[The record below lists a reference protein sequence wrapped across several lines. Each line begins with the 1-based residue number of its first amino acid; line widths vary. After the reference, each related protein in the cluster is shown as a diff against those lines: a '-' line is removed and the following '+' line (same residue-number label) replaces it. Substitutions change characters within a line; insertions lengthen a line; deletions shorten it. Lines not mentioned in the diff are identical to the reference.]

1 MGSDLMRSLLNALPT
16 ATIVLLV
23 VGGTVALAL
32 GAVLAAGRLLPN
44 LATGPFEEM
53 ADGLR
58 VVYELVFALILAFV
72 IASVLDTF
80 STAESTVATEA
91 TTLAHMKRS
100 SLAFPLEQQ
109 RRLDE
114 GLDQYVHAIVDD
126 EWKAMRVG
134 EHSDRASAALETL
147 YALYQSYTPPPAAGA
162 EAEFYTAAVAG
173 LADATSARRARLGLG
188 AADLPTPLRLFLPVG
203 AVLLLVLEYRP
214 RMPLRAQLV
223 HMGLLATVVS
233 FSCLL
238 TVLLDYPFSG
248 EVAVSPAP
256 FKEGALAEYWA
267 SDRPT
272 VVKAGD
278 KENGFSTAALV
289 GVWNSDVFG
298 VIVFRDTPEGV
309 RGVYRERQGTLVGQ
323 ISADGVLRAW
333 WCEAPTRQPLDDAGE
348 VEWRLVDTPN
358 GEVAFGSWRYGTEEA
373 FRGGW
378 DLEKVGGPEPPDI
391 APRFDDAAAFCRHP

>member
-1 MGSDLMRSLLNALPT
+1 MRSFLNAMPT
-16 ATIVLLV
+16 FTIVLVV

-32 GAVLAAGRLLPN
+32 GAVVAANRLLPN
-44 LATGPFEEM
+44 LADGPFEEM

-80 STAESTVATEA
+80 STAESTVAAEA

-100 SLAFPLEQQ
+100 SLAFPIEQQ

-134 EHSDRASAALETL
+134 RESDRASASLETL
-147 YALYQSYTPPPAAGA
+147 YALYQSYGPPPADGA
-162 EAEFYTAAVAG
+162 EAEFYSAAVAG
-173 LADATSARRARLGLG
+173 LAEATSARRARLGLG
-188 AADLPTPLRLFLPVG
+188 AADLPIPLRLFLPVG

-238 TVLLDYPFSG
+238 TVILDYPFSG
-248 EVAVSPAP
+248 DVAVSAEPY
-256 FKEGALAEYWA
+256 KQGALAEYWA

-272 VVKAGD
+272 VVKAGETV
-278 KENGFSTAALV
+278 KHFSTADVV

-298 VIVFRDTPEGV
+298 LVVFRDTPEGI

-323 ISADGVLRAW
+323 ISPDGVLRAW
-333 WCEAPTRQPLDDAGE
+333 WCEAPTRQPVDDAGE
-348 VEWRLVDTPN
+348 VEWRLVDTHD
-358 GEVAFGSWRYGTEEA
+358 GDVALGSWRYGAQEA
-373 FRGGW
+373 LRGGW

>member
-1 MGSDLMRSLLNALPT
+1 MRSLLNSMST
-16 ATIVLLV
+16 TTIVIVV
-23 VGGTVALAL
+23 VGGTGALAL
-32 GAVLAAGRLLPN
+32 GAVLAANRVLPN

-80 STAESTVATEA
+80 STAESTVASEA
-91 TTLAHMKRS
+91 TTLAHMKRAS
-100 SLAFPLEQQ
+100 GALPVEQQ

-134 EHSDRASAALETL
+134 KESDRASAALETL
-147 YALYQSYTPPPAAGA
+147 YALYQSSPPPAEGA
-162 EAEFYTAAVAG
+162 EAEFYSAGVAG
-173 LADATSARRARLGLG
+173 LADATSARRARLGLVE
-188 AADLPTPLRLFLPVG
+188 AELPTPLRLFLPVG

-248 EVAVSPAP
+248 DVAVGNEP
-256 FKEGALAEYWA
+256 FKQGSLAGFWA
-267 SDRPT
+267 SDKPT
-272 VVKAGD
+272 RLAAGD
-278 KENGFSTAALV
+278 TEKNFSTAELV
-289 GVWNSDVFG
+289 GVWNSDSFG
-298 VIVFRDTPEGV
+298 LIVFRDTPEGL
-309 RGVYRERQGTLVGQ
+309 RGVYRERQGTIVGG
-323 ISADGVLRAW
+323 ISPDGVMRGW
-333 WCEAPTRQPLDDAGE
+333 WCEAPSRQPVDDGGE
-348 VEWRLVDTPN
+348 VEWRLVDTPD
-358 GEVAFGSWRYGTEEA
+358 GEVAFGAWRYGTEEEL
-373 FRGGW
+373 RGGW

-391 APRFDDAAAFCRHP
+391 AARFDDAPAFCSHP